1 MLVNCSNCHAP
12 LQLPPGANSNYIC
25 CAICHAITYIADPR
39 SAPPPPALSYSSSS
53 HYQHYPP
60 PPHPFRV
67 AAPSPFNH
75 APPGPPPAVHGTKR
89 AVICAV
95 SYKNTKY
102 ELKGCI
108 NDAMCM
114 KYLLVKRF
122 NFPESSI
129 IMLTG
134 KNFPKFISVL
144 VFLERF
150 LIV

>member
-1 MLVNCSNCHAP
+1 MYMLVNCSNCHTL
-12 LQLPPGANSNYIC
+12 LQHPPGANSIC

-39 SAPPPPALSYSSSS
+39 SAPPPPARSYSSSS

-60 PPHPFRV
+60 PPHPFQV
-67 AAPSPFNH
+67 VPSPFTH
-75 APPGPPPAVHGTKR
+75 APHGPPPAVHGTKR

-95 SYKNTKY
+95 SYKNTKN

-108 NDAMCM
+108 NDAVCI
-114 KYLLVKRF
+114 KYLLVNRY

-134 KNFPKFISVL
+134 KNFQTFISVL

-150 LIV
+150 FIV